1 MRKQGKTISTPGSP
15 GSGRSEIGLRTAF
28 LVGSPYYR
36 AVSEKNREELMRTV
50 TGIRG
55 KTHVRSQTLL
65 PPLGPS
71 QACSNGFS
79 SAPPNISPVSSFF
92 TLTRT
97 GEVNNRPKAH
107 NQDSCV
113 AQAVLPSLFFFSVC
127 DGHGE
132 YGHHVSAYLRQQLPR
147 HTLKAYLA
155 LEDKEV
161 ATEGR
166 MSRALKEAY
175 RRVVEGL
182 GGSGVDVMFS
192 GSTCVSVL
200 VAGKTVVCANVGD
213 SRAVLVKQIHGKWEA
228 RDLSTD
234 HKPGLPSEQARIQAQ
249 GGRISPY
256 RDSLGGA
263 VGPLRVW
270 MQDEDIPG
278 LAMSR
283 SIGDLLASRLG
294 VSAEPEVLEKELEAE
309 DKALILAS
317 DGLWEFFTSQEVA
330 QIIGT
335 YYTLGDLA
343 GCTRRLVSDSVQRWR
358 QADCGIDDI
367 TITLAFLRV

>member
-15 GSGRSEIGLRTAF
+15 GSGKSEIGLRTAF

-50 TGIRG
+50 TGIQR

-65 PPLGPS
+65 PPLGPTHS
-71 QACSNGFS
+71 QTASNGFS
-79 SAPPNISPVSSFF
+79 TTPPHVYPISSFF

-97 GEVNNRPKAH
+97 GEVNSRPKAH
-107 NQDSCV
+107 NQDSCL
-113 AQAVLPSLFFFSVC
+113 AQALLPSLFLFSVC

-132 YGHHVSAYLRQQLPR
+132 FGHHVSSYLRQQLPR
-147 HTLKAYLA
+147 HILKACLA
-155 LEDKEV
+155 LEEQGQ
-161 ATEGR
+161 EGR
-166 MSRALKEAY
+166 LSRALKEAY

-182 GGSGVDVMFS
+182 SRSGVDVMFS

-200 VAGKTVVCANVGD
+200 VEGKTVVCGNVGD
-213 SRAVLVKQIHGKWEA
+213 SRAVLVRLVHGKWEA
-228 RDLSTD
+228 SDLSTD
-234 HKPGLPSEQARIQAQ
+234 HKPSLPSEQARIQAQ

-256 RDSLGGA
+256 RDSSGGA

-294 VSAEPEVLEKELEAE
+294 VSAEPEVLEKELEPE
-309 DKALILAS
+309 DKALVVAS

-343 GCTRRLVSDSVQRWR
+343 GCTRRLISDSVQRWR
-358 QADCGIDDI
+358 QADCGVDDI
-367 TITLAFLRV
+367 TLTLAFLRF